1 MPRGLW
7 LLAIP
12 LAFWGCDASSV
23 FEANYEIEDG
33 IWDVNDAARFSFQ
46 INDTVNF
53 HDFHVH
59 LRNGDDYAWNNIYL
73 FVDLTFPNGKHSLDT
88 VECILA
94 DPQGKWY
101 GSGAG
106 SRYYNRF
113 RMPSKTR
120 VVFPD
125 TGTYHVSIQQ
135 AMRDSS
141 LEGIHDV
148 GFRLSLSN

>member
-1 MPRGLW
+1 MRKAIGIL
-7 LLAIP
+7 LLASIF
-12 LAFWGCDASSV
+12 AGCDSTSV

-33 IWDVNDAARFSFQ
+33 IWDANDAARFDFRVV
-46 INDTVNF
+46 DTVNF

-59 LRNGDDYAWNNIYL
+59 LRNGEDYIWNNIYL

-94 DPQGKWY
+94 DPQGRWY

-113 RMPSKTR
+113 RMPSKTG

-125 TGTYHVSIQQ
+125 TGTYHISIEQ

-141 LEGIHDV
+141 LAGIYDV
-148 GFRLSLSN
+148 GFRLARSH